1 MFRLA
6 DSWVMS
12 RGPQSTQGILR
23 PTVTCR
29 LAGQAASPVGRK
41 LEIGGAHRLQFCPN
55 GYSLES
61 RLSFTTPA
69 PSQGQNAP
77 APKRC
82 GVDAA
87 FPFMRQAFLAAK
99 RGTLAGRFARQRRTP
114 GCGWRRR
121 ESAPKNRHRA
131 STAQVKALC
140 TMDQL
145 KTIKGFCGK
154 STVAVLAL
162 LKLLNRNFSL
172 DNGGSEARWGDAEMP
187 DEILLHC

>member
-121 ESAPKNRHRA
+121 ESAPKKSASRINGPGQGSLHYGSVENNKRLLWEVYCGRA
-131 STAQVKALC
+131 RAAQA
-140 TMDQL
+140 
-145 KTIKGFCGK
+145 
-154 STVAVLAL
+154 
-162 LKLLNRNFSL
+162 
-172 DNGGSEARWGDAEMP
+172 AESQF
-187 DEILLHC
+187 

>member
-1 MFRLA
+1 MRVSVEL
-6 DSWVMS
+6 
-12 RGPQSTQGILR
+12 QG
-23 PTVTCR
+23 V
-29 LAGQAASPVGRK
+29 A
-41 LEIGGAHRLQFCPN
+41 GGAENL
-55 GYSLES
+55 
-61 RLSFTTPA
+61 
-69 PSQGQNAP
+69 
-77 APKRC
+77 
-82 GVDAA
+82 
-87 FPFMRQAFLAAK
+87 RQ
-99 RGTLAGRFARQRRTP
+99 
-114 GCGWRRR
+114 
-121 ESAPKNRHRA
+121 KNRHRA